1 MPLQRVVR
9 YYSVFII
16 YNTRNNWYSLWSTF
30 TATTYVSLP
39 LTVLAVFFHG
49 FKKNFWGKELVGLIR
64 VPLYTLP
71 KAPSPIS
78 YSSVTRSPSTSQ
90 WSIIKPFF
98 LQKTKEKNLLLQLFE
113 KEISCLVTT
122 ETFNSLTYNFYFNSW
137 RRIKSKLIQF

>member
-1 MPLQRVVR
+1 MSLTSNFVLNTLTLKLKVIQLMPLQRVVR
-9 YYSVFII
+9 YYSGYII

-98 LQKTKEKNLLLQLFE
+98 LQKR
-113 KEISCLVTT
+113 EIRIYCCNCLKT
-122 ETFNSLTYNFYFNSW
+122 L
-137 RRIKSKLIQF
+137 